1 MTDDIGKIAIV
12 GCSDPLFGEWGES
25 ARKVIELLLWEGYEV
40 FPSDYLYNPFTKDLP
55 KLKADELNG
64 FFRDPEVRFIF
75 DVSGGDL
82 ANTVLPYL
90 DYEAI
95 RGSNATFY
103 GYSDLSTVLNAI
115 VAKTG
120 RKAVNYQIRNL
131 VYDRKEE
138 QMEYFKSHILEHK
151 VTLVDLDIHY
161 HRGSSMEGRVLGGN
175 TRCFQKLAGTEYW
188 PELDGAILLLESY
201 GGVLFKMAT
210 ALEQYIQMGVFEKV
224 SGVILGTFTKMDR
237 DGIKPTMKDLVLRS
251 IPENIP
257 VAETRFIGH
266 NTDARA
272 IVLG

>member
-1 MTDDIGKIAIV
+1 MKHRIAIV
-12 GCSDPLFGEWGES
+12 GCSDPLFGERGES
-25 ARKVIELLLWEGYEV
+25 TRKVIGLLRREGHEV
-40 FPSDYLYNPFTKDLP
+40 FPSDYLYQPFTKDLP
-55 KLKADELNG
+55 RLKARELNS
-64 FFRDPEVRFIF
+64 FFRDPEMGFIF

-95 RGSNATFY
+95 RKSSATFH

-120 RKAVNYQIRNL
+120 RQAVNYQIRNL
-131 VYDRKEE
+131 VYDHAEE
-138 QMEYFKSHILEHK
+138 QLAYFKAHILEHR
-151 VTLVDLDIHY
+151 VSLSDLDVHY
-161 HRGSSMEGRVLGGN
+161 LRGSSMEGRVLGGN

-188 PELDGAILLLESY
+188 PCLDDSIILLESY
-201 GGVLFKMAT
+201 GGVQYRMMT
-210 ALEQYIQMGVFEKV
+210 ALEQYIQMGVFQKV
-224 SGVILGTFTKMDR
+224 SGVLLGTFTKMDR
-237 DGIKPTMKDLVLRS
+237 DGSRPTMREMVLEN
-251 IPENIP
+251 IPEDIP

>member
-1 MTDDIGKIAIV
+1 MKHRIAIV

-25 ARKVIELLLWEGYEV
+25 ARKVIELLSWEGYEV
-40 FPSDYLYNPFTKDLP
+40 FPSDYLYEPFTKDLP
-55 KLKADELNG
+55 RLKAMELNS
-64 FFRDPEVRFIF
+64 FFRDPEMGFIF

-82 ANTVLPYL
+82 ANTVLPNL

-95 RGSNATFY
+95 RKSNATFY

-120 RKAVNYQIRNL
+120 RQAVNYQIRNL
-131 VYDRKEE
+131 VYDLGEE
-138 QMEYFKSHILEHK
+138 QLEYFKSHILEHR
-151 VTLVDLDIHY
+151 VSLADLDIHY

-188 PELDGAILLLESY
+188 PELEGSILLLESY
-201 GGVLFKMAT
+201 GGVQYKMMT
-210 ALEQYIQMGVFEKV
+210 ALEQYIQMGVFQKV
-224 SGVILGTFTKMDR
+224 KGVLLGTFTKMDKE
-237 DGIKPTMKDLVLRS
+237 GITPTMKDMVLEN

-272 IVLG
+272 VVLG